1 VAEVRERRVEGIR
14 DMKRSLRSWLWRV
27 PLDQEF
33 DEEIALHIE
42 MRTRELIAEGL
53 DPADARAMAIKKMG
67 DVARLKRDCVD
78 LGRKRDREMRVAL
91 WLEELRDDV
100 KFAIRQLTAAPT
112 FTLVATLTLALGI
125 GANSAIFAL
134 VDATLL
140 RPLPYPNPDRL
151 VTIWEKSPA
160 TAKGFASPPNML
172 DWNSRSRTFEK
183 IAGFTPSVGN
193 MVLAKSDG
201 TAETVS
207 RQWVTEGIFDVLGVP
222 PLAGRT
228 FSLDDEQKRARVVVL
243 SEGLWESRFNR
254 NLSIVGTDL
263 KLDGEL
269 WTVVGVAPKEFEI
282 LGKTS
287 MWAMRPFPPS
297 MPPRARASYQLQ
309 VVGRIKP
316 GVSVEAAQSDLA
328 AVAEGLA
335 REFPQFN
342 KDRSVVIEPMHDTMV
357 GSDLKTTSMLF
368 LGVVGFVLLIC
379 CANVANL
386 LLARATART
395 RELALRSALGAG
407 RMRIVR
413 QLLTESVVLAL
424 VGGALGIGVGYSILS
439 VAPVLIPDGLL
450 PGTVTLQFDARVIAF
465 CAIAALV
472 VGGLFGIAPAWQA
485 TSVSSSEAMGSD
497 SRTTTGG
504 GGRLRSLLV
513 VGEVATAVLLL
524 FGAGLLLRTLLAVEA
539 FDRGFKAQSVLTML
553 VDPLGSTYPTP
564 ETLQQFLDQV
574 EAATRALPGVQ
585 DFAWS
590 SAVPLGESIFGEY
603 PQTYSIVGDAPVEES
618 RKPTTNYQI
627 VSPSYF
633 STLDL
638 AIVTGRN
645 FDARDSAKSPRVAIV
660 NEAFARSLGGRSPI
674 GLRVAFAPA
683 DSSDGKPTVVEVV
696 GVAKQVKQRPDE
708 TTDFIQLYTPIA
720 QDLIGD
726 IILMVRS
733 QTNRASALAP
743 SVRAA
748 IGNIDKS
755 QTTGVASVTTLED
768 VEWAATGRHRFRAV
782 MVSAFATLAV
792 VLAMVGVFGILA
804 YSVQQRMRD
813 FGVRR
818 ALGATSGDVV
828 RLVAGNAVR
837 VIALGAVIGLV
848 ASAMVGRFIV
858 SMLFGVQPLDLL
870 TFALVVLVLGLTAAL
885 SIAGPAW
892 RAARIDPAV
901 ALRNK

>member
-1 VAEVRERRVEGIR
+1 
-14 DMKRSLRSWLWRV
+14 MKRSLRSWLWRV

-42 MRTRELIAEGL
+42 MRTRELIAGGR
-53 DPADARAMAIKKMG
+53 DPAEARAEAIRKMG
-67 DVARLKRDCVD
+67 NVSRLKRECVD
-78 LGRKRDREMRVAL
+78 LGRKRDREMRMTL
-91 WLEELRDDV
+91 WLEELRDDI
-100 KFAIRQLTAAPT
+100 KFAFRQLAAAPA
-112 FTLVATLTLALGI
+112 FTLVATITLALGI

-160 TAKGFASPPNML
+160 TAKGFASPPNMQ
-172 DWNSRSRTFEK
+172 DWNSRSRTFDK
-183 IAGFTPSVGN
+183 IAGFTPTVAS
-193 MVLAKSDG
+193 MVLAKTDG
-201 TAETVS
+201 TAETIS
-207 RQWVTEGIFDVLGVP
+207 RQWVTAGIFDVLGVP

-228 FSLDDEQKRARVVVL
+228 FTADDEQKRARVVVF

-254 NLSIVGTDL
+254 NPEIVGKAV

-269 WTVVGVAPKEFEI
+269 WTVVGIMPKAFEI

-287 MWAMRPFPPS
+287 MWAMRPFVN
-297 MPPRARASYQLQ
+297 MPPRARGAYQLQ
-309 VVGRIKP
+309 VVGRMKP
-316 GVSVEAAQSDLA
+316 GVAIEAAQSDLT
-328 AVAEGLA
+328 AVADGLA
-335 REFPQFN
+335 REFPDFN
-342 KDRSVVIEPMHDTMV
+342 KDRTVVMEPMHDTMV

-395 RELALRSALGAG
+395 RELAVRSALGAG

-413 QLLTESVVLAL
+413 QLLTESIVLAII
-424 VGGALGIGVGYSILS
+424 GGGLGIGVGYSILR

-450 PGTVTLQFDARVIAF
+450 PGTVTLQFDMRVVAF
-465 CAIAALV
+465 CAVAALV
-472 VGGLFGIAPAWQA
+472 VGVLFGIAPAWQA
-485 TSVSSSEAMGSD
+485 TSFSSPEVMGSD
-497 SRTTTGG
+497 TRTTTGA

-524 FGAGLLLRTLLAVEA
+524 FGAGLLLRTLLAVES

-553 VDPLGSTYPTP
+553 VDPLGSTFPPNTM
-564 ETLQQFLDQV
+564 QQFFDQV
-574 EAATRALPGVQ
+574 EAATRAIPGVQ
-585 DFAWS
+585 DVAWS
-590 SAVPLGESIFGEY
+590 TAVPLGESIFGEY
-603 PQTYSIVGDAPVEES
+603 PQTYSIVGDPPVDES
-618 RKPTTNYQI
+618 RRPTANYQ
-627 VSPSYF
+627 VASPSYF

-638 AIVTGRN
+638 PIVAGRN
-645 FDARDSAKSPRVAIV
+645 FDARDTAKSPRVAIV
-660 NEAFARSLGGRSPI
+660 NEAFARSLGGRNPI
-674 GLRVAFAPA
+674 GLQVAFTPA
-683 DSSDGKPTVVEVV
+683 DSPNDKPTIVEVV

-708 TTDFIQLYTPIA
+708 RTDFVQFYTPLA

-726 IILMVRS
+726 MMLLVRS
-733 QTNRASALAP
+733 QTDRASALAP

-748 IGNIDKS
+748 IESVDKS

-768 VEWAATGRHRFRAV
+768 IEWAATGRHRFRAV

-804 YSVQQRMRD
+804 YSVQQRVRD

-818 ALGATSGDVV
+818 ALGATSGDVM
-828 RLVAGNAVR
+828 RLVVGSAIKVVA
-837 VIALGAVIGLV
+837 AGAVIGLV
-848 ASAMVGRFIV
+848 LAALFGRLIATV
-858 SMLFGVQPLDLL
+858 LFGVQPLDLP
-870 TFALVVLVLGLTAAL
+870 TFALVTIVMGITAAL

-892 RAARIDPAV
+892 RAARIDPAQ
-901 ALRNK
+901 ALRTK

>member
-1 VAEVRERRVEGIR
+1 
-14 DMKRSLRSWLWRV
+14 
-27 PLDQEF
+27 
-33 DEEIALHIE
+33 
-42 MRTRELIAEGL
+42 
-53 DPADARAMAIKKMG
+53 
-67 DVARLKRDCVD
+67 
-78 LGRKRDREMRVAL
+78 
-91 WLEELRDDV
+91 
-100 KFAIRQLTAAPT
+100 
-112 FTLVATLTLALGI
+112 
-125 GANSAIFAL
+125 
-134 VDATLL
+134 
-140 RPLPYPNPDRL
+140 
-151 VTIWEKSPA
+151 
-160 TAKGFASPPNML
+160 
-172 DWNSRSRTFEK
+172 
-183 IAGFTPSVGN
+183 
-193 MVLAKSDG
+193 
-201 TAETVS
+201 
-207 RQWVTEGIFDVLGVP
+207 
-222 PLAGRT
+222 
-228 FSLDDEQKRARVVVL
+228 
-243 SEGLWESRFNR
+243 
-254 NLSIVGTDL
+254 
-263 KLDGEL
+263 
-269 WTVVGVAPKEFEI
+269 
-282 LGKTS
+282 
-287 MWAMRPFPPS
+287 
-297 MPPRARASYQLQ
+297 
-309 VVGRIKP
+309 
-316 GVSVEAAQSDLA
+316 
-328 AVAEGLA
+328 
-335 REFPQFN
+335 
-342 KDRSVVIEPMHDTMV
+342 
-357 GSDLKTTSMLF
+357 
-368 LGVVGFVLLIC
+368 
-379 CANVANL
+379 
-386 LLARATART
+386 
-395 RELALRSALGAG
+395 
-407 RMRIVR
+407 
-413 QLLTESVVLAL
+413 
-424 VGGALGIGVGYSILS
+424 
-439 VAPVLIPDGLL
+439 
-450 PGTVTLQFDARVIAF
+450 
-465 CAIAALV
+465 
-472 VGGLFGIAPAWQA
+472 
-485 TSVSSSEAMGSD
+485 MGSD

-524 FGAGLLLRTLLAVEA
+524 FGAGLLLRTLMAVES
-539 FDRGFKAQSVLTML
+539 FDRGFRAQSVLTML

-585 DFAWS
+585 DVAWS

-603 PQTYSIVGDAPVEES
+603 PQTYSIVGDAPLEES

-633 STLDL
+633 TTLEL

-645 FDARDSAKSPRVAIV
+645 FDARDTAKSPRVAIV
-660 NEAFARSLGGRSPI
+660 NEAFARALGGRNPI
-674 GLRVAFAPA
+674 GLQVAFAPA
-683 DSSDGKPTVVEVV
+683 DSSDGKPTIVEIV

-768 VEWAATGRHRFRAV
+768 VEWAATGRHRFRAA

-818 ALGATSGDVV
+818 ALGATSADVV

-848 ASAMVGRFIV
+848 ASAMVGRLIV
-858 SMLFGVQPLDLL
+858 SMLFGVQPLDLP